1 MVCWV
6 GLILN
11 TLSSHQLIDSP
22 WQETTVVA
30 LATPVGTGA
39 LAVLRMTGSR
49 ALEIFSACTG
59 GRSFEPRRATLCKV
73 RDEAGHIIDEVVATY
88 FAAPASFTGEDV
100 VEISCHGGMLVVR
113 RLQER
118 LLAAGAQPAEAGEF
132 SRRAFE
138 QGKLDLT
145 QAEAVMDV
153 IAASSDLALRAAQ
166 NQLGGAISNRVG
178 AAVQELISL
187 TAHIEAYIDFPDEDI
202 SPDSQ
207 AALLSRLTGVQQ
219 QLSALLAT
227 ADEGRLL
234 REGVRTV
241 LVGAPNAG
249 KSSLLNCLLGYER
262 AIISEVAGTTRD
274 TIEERVNLGPLCL
287 RLIDTAG
294 LHESADAIECAGM
307 ERSRQAGAAADLLIE
322 VVDASRAPIA
332 LPLDLPE
339 TTKRL
344 LVLNKCDLELHPDW
358 QQAKAEGALCISCV
372 KGEGIPQLEKSIE
385 SLFFTSGVEEDSLAA
400 INMRH
405 RTAIERANQ
414 SLATAEES
422 LQLGVSPEFVS
433 LELRDALDSLG
444 SITGKVDTEDILGSI
459 FSQFCLGK

>member
-1 MVCWV
+1 MNEEFTWHE
-6 GLILN
+6 
-11 TLSSHQLIDSP
+11 S
-22 WQETTVVA
+22 TVIA

-49 ALEIFSACTG
+49 ALDIFSACTG

-73 RDEAGHIIDEVVATY
+73 RDQQGHVIDEVIATY

-100 VEISCHGGMLVVR
+100 IEITCHGGMLVVR

-118 LLAAGAQPAEAGEF
+118 LIAAGAQAAEAGEF

-166 NQLGGAISNRVG
+166 NQLGGAISTRVG

-207 AALLSRLTGVQQ
+207 AALTARLRGIAK
-219 QLSALLAT
+219 QLQALLAT

-322 VVDASRAPIA
+322 VVDASRPPIA
-332 LPLDLPE
+332 LDLDLPE

-344 LVLNKCDLELHPDW
+344 LVLNKCDLPLHEAWANDTD
-358 QQAKAEGALCISCV
+358 ALRISCI
-372 KGEGIPQLEKSIE
+372 KGEGIPDLEKSIE
-385 SLFFTSGVEEDSLAA
+385 ELFFTSGVEEDSLAA

-405 RTAIERANQ
+405 RSAIERALQHLN
-414 SLATAEES
+414 LAEES
-422 LQLGVSPEFVS
+422 LEQAVSPEFVS
-433 LELRDALDSLG
+433 LELRDALDALG

>member
-1 MVCWV
+1 MNQE
-6 GLILN
+6 L
-11 TLSSHQLIDSP
+11 P

-49 ALEIFSACTG
+49 ALEIFSSCTG
-59 GRSFEPRRATLCKV
+59 GRRFEPRRATLCKV
-73 RDEAGHIIDEVVATY
+73 RDEAGHVIDEVVATY

-166 NQLGGAISNRVG
+166 NQLGGAISKRVG

-207 AALLSRLTGVQQ
+207 AALLARLTGVQQ

-227 ADEGRLL
+227 ADKGRLL

-322 VVDASRAPIA
+322 VVDASRAPID
-332 LPLDLPE
+332 LPLDLPA

-344 LVLNKCDLELHPDW
+344 LVLNKCDLPLHESWANDSS
-358 QQAKAEGALCISCV
+358 ALRISCV

-405 RTAIERANQ
+405 RSAIERAIQ
-414 SLATAEES
+414 HLELAEES
-422 LQLGVSPEFVS
+422 LVQAISPEFIS
-433 LELRDALDSLG
+433 LELRDALDALG

>member
-11 TLSSHQLIDSP
+11 TLSSHQLLDSS

-73 RDEAGHIIDEVVATY
+73 RDEAGHVIDEVVATY

-207 AALLSRLTGVQQ
+207 AALLRRLTGVQQ

-344 LVLNKCDLELHPDW
+344 LVLNKCDLPLHEAWAGDSS
-358 QQAKAEGALCISCV
+358 ALRISCV

-422 LQLGVSPEFVS
+422 LVQAISPEFIS